1 MSKEKLLDMALNN
14 KRHADAGT
22 MELVENIIK
31 IPASNYFDQERWSK
45 EVDLIFK
52 RLPLVLG
59 VSQEIPNAGDYKAI
73 EALGVPVLIVRN
85 SKNEVKAYLN
95 ACIHRGAALVEEGIG
110 NKKRIQLPLPW
121 MDI

>member
-22 MELVENIIK
+22 MELVENIVK
-31 IPASNYFDQERWSK
+31 IPASNYFDQERWNK

-59 VSQEIPNAGDYKAI
+59 FHKKYQMPAI
-73 EALGVPVLIVRN
+73 IKL
-85 SKNEVKAYLN
+85 
-95 ACIHRGAALVEEGIG
+95 
-110 NKKRIQLPLPW
+110 
-121 MDI
+121 